1 MSAKILL
8 TGDYCPIGRNK
19 LYINKGEYSTLFG
32 DFLGYISSADLA
44 ITNLECPLTN
54 SEKGINK
61 TGPNLKASKESI
73 KPLEYAGFKLVTLA
87 NNHIMDFGAEGL
99 KSTLKV
105 CKEHHINT
113 VGSGKNLNEARK
125 PFFITIGAKK
135 FAFINIAE
143 NEFCSAT
150 DNAYGANPLNLI
162 TNHYD
167 IKAAKKNADY
177 VIVISHG
184 GREHYQ
190 LPTPKLRERFRFFVD
205 SGADVVVGHHTHCYS
220 GYEKYNEKLIFYSLG
235 NFVFDYKKK
244 YQKGTWT
251 QGMGLILD
259 FKSKNIEFQLI
270 PFHQGTVEKPEI
282 QLFNA
287 EERNL
292 FNEHIQKLNCIIKDD
307 VMFKN
312 EYLKYLGSQK
322 NMYQGLMFIQNDYL
336 RALINKGFL
345 PKVFFHSNKHKR
357 LLLNLLKCETHHE
370 IMTDVLDEPLY

>member
-1 MSAKILL
+1 MNVKILL

-19 LYINKGEYSTLFG
+19 VFIEKGEYNSLFG
-32 DFLGYISSADLA
+32 DFLSYVSSADLA
-44 ITNLECPLTN
+44 ITNLECPLTS

-61 TGPNLKASKESI
+61 TGPNLKAPIKSI
-73 KPLEYAGFKLVTLA
+73 KPLAHAGFKLVTLA

-105 CKEHHINT
+105 CEENHINT
-113 VGSGKNLNEARK
+113 VGSGANLREARK
-125 PFFITIGAKK
+125 PFFIIIGTKK
-135 FAFINIAE
+135 FAIINIAE

-150 DNAYGANPLNLI
+150 DTSYGANPLNLI

-167 IKAAKKNADY
+167 IKSAKKNADY

-190 LPTPKLRERFRFFVD
+190 LPTPKLRERFRFFID

-220 GYEKYNEKLIFYSLG
+220 GYETYKNKLIFYSLG
-235 NFVFDYKKK
+235 NFIFDFKKK
-244 YQKGTWT
+244 YQKGPWT
-251 QGMGLILD
+251 QGMGLMLD
-259 FKSKNIEFQLI
+259 FKSNKIEFQLI
-270 PFHQGTVEKPEI
+270 PFHQGTVHKSEI

-287 EERNL
+287 EESVL
-292 FNEHIQKLNCIIKDD
+292 FNEHIQKLNSIIKNDTL
-307 VMFKN
+307 FKN
-312 EYLKYLGSQK
+312 EYLKYLDSQK
-322 NMYQGLMFIQNDYL
+322 NMYKGLMFIQNDYL

-345 PKVFFHSNKHKR
+345 PKIFFHSNKHKR